1 MGESSTTYLFAKPSF
16 WTGYGSSVDL
26 FGVMFE
32 FNSSLTPE
40 QADWLALRADWL
52 AVGQDIRRAM
62 SEISA
67 VHPELE
73 AVQKRN

>member
-1 MGESSTTYLFAKPSF
+1 MGESPTNYLFAKPSF
-16 WTGYGSSVDL
+16 WTGYASSVDM

-32 FNSSLTPE
+32 LNSSLTPE

-62 SEISA
+62 SDFRA
-67 VHPELE
+67 AHPDLD
-73 AVQKRN
+73 ALQTHR

>member
-1 MGESSTTYLFAKPSF
+1 MFARPSF
-16 WTGYGSSVDL
+16 WTGYGSCIDL

-32 FNSSLTPE
+32 FNSSLTAE

-62 SEISA
+62 SEFRA
-67 VHPELE
+67 AHPDLE
-73 AVQKRN
+73 TVQTRT

>member
-1 MGESSTTYLFAKPSF
+1 MGESPANFMFAKPSF

-32 FNSSLTPE
+32 LNSSLTPE

-52 AVGQDIRRAM
+52 AVGQDIRQAM
-62 SEISA
+62 SEFRA
-67 VHPELE
+67 AHPGPETVLE
-73 AVQKRN
+73 RT